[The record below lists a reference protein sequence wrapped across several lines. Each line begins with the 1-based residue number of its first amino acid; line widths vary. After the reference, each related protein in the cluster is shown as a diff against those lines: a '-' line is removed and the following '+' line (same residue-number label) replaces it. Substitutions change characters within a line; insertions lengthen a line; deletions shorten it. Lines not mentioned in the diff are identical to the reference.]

1 MAVPKQK
8 ISKSKRGNRR
18 AGNGAKKLKFPNI
31 AVDSVTGEDKIAHH
45 LSPNGYYNGKKVIA
59 NKEEKKDET
68 EGDKKLKDNK
78 KPEGDG

>member
-31 AVDSVTGEDKIAHH
+31 TVDSVTGEDKIAHH
-45 LSPNGYYNGKKVIA
+45 VSPDGYYNGKKVIA
-59 NKEEKKDET
+59 DKEVKKDE
-68 EGDKKLKDNK
+68 EGGDKKL
-78 KPEGDG
+78 EGEG

>member
-31 AVDSVTGEDKIAHH
+31 TVDSVTGEDKIAHH
-45 LSPNGYYNGKKVIA
+45 ISPDGYYNGKKVIA
-59 NKEEKKDET
+59 DKEVKKDE
-68 EGDKKLKDNK
+68 EGSDKKL
-78 KPEGDG
+78 EGEG